1 MADFVFGDFSEQETE
16 KFFGHDKQCVKIN
29 EPEFPWATDDCMT
42 TTIEFGFDVP
52 SVISPS
58 NVAAVS
64 YPIYNSCNGS
74 SSHQES
80 TSSALTSPPYS
91 SKSSSVENLKITK
104 QSSSSRNHHHS
115 DRKLKKKR
123 PPNYYRQEYQ
133 QMLEQSTLHQQQ
145 FNGQNDETTPIQMRS
160 NEQTPQ
166 LEQNSNE
173 SNLLLLSSNDDR
185 YISCDQWVHSTMK
198 HQIINNDDDQ
208 SSSKQSTNDDDDMDS
223 DGPGTTTDTDNDND
237 LLQSTSTTRPSYPVN
252 IIPSDQ
258 QSENKS
264 NQNSSQHL
272 LSTPNQLTNDL
283 NIYSTSVASGASIE
297 TLKPS
302 NNLSSPLSSPNKQN
316 DLPKLKP
323 TSWADL
329 FRSQTASP
337 TPSSSSS
344 SNTQTSLSQ
353 QIQHTT
359 SPIKKS
365 QTVPTSNLTTS
376 SLSGTQIS
384 TTLPPQPTAT
394 QQQNGNI
401 TPKTNINNF
410 YSKPNYHVYN
420 SNGLESKSLED
431 YFSKCEVRPSAM
443 AIKPRGLTN
452 KNNYCYI
459 NATFQ
464 ALLSCPA
471 FFNVMKYVPLKE
483 DPVDH
488 NVPCIKAVHSFVNQF
503 EKMDRSKS
511 NSANHK
517 DIICGQPFDPVDIL
531 QEIAR
536 LRNVSLDIVKTK
548 QEDAHE
554 LLCQLLSELHEEI
567 CSILYNTAIN
577 KNDESVTTSDVTAIQ
592 SAHNGEEKSEDW
604 LQVGKRN
611 RTHVL
616 RTNEIRKS
624 LIADIFAGKFRST
637 VHITGNQKSV
647 IHEPFFTLSLDIKDP
662 KITSLDEALMRFC
675 EQSTLSDYIDSKTRQ
690 NVHTNKT
697 MLIEQLPPIL
707 IIHLKCFLCDE
718 SDGTKKINKSI
729 SYTVNLTLPKNI
741 LTEQARKHS
750 YDRYKLF
757 AVEYHRGERASDGHY
772 ITDVFHP
779 GLQGWLRY
787 DDADVHVVTSS
798 QVMNSSAEKLTP
810 YLLFYRRGD

>member
-104 QSSSSRNHHHS
+104 QSSSS
-115 DRKLKKKR
+115 
-123 PPNYYRQEYQ
+123 QYQ